1 MEQVMAVSQNNN
13 KFDQLVKVNRSR
25 TTKIEDLSVEK
36 NFKTYY
42 HIVFTMH
49 DDYIDNIKIS
59 PARSNPVKQVMAVSH
74 KQ

>member
-1 MEQVMAVSQNNN
+1 MAVFQNNN

-42 HIVFTMH
+42 HIIFTMH
-49 DDYIDNIKIS
+49 DDYIDNNKIS
-59 PARSNPVKQVMAVSH
+59 PARSNPMKQVMAVSH
-74 KQ
+74 NNNP